1 MRGQFIRYRIM
12 AIKVPSL
19 GRGEGAEKGGGI
31 GEWSGAPFQSEMY
44 LLKFCL

>member
-1 MRGQFIRYRIM
+1 MGGQFMRYGIM

-19 GRGEGAEKGGGI
+19 GRGEGAEEKGGGI

-44 LLKFCL
+44 LLKF